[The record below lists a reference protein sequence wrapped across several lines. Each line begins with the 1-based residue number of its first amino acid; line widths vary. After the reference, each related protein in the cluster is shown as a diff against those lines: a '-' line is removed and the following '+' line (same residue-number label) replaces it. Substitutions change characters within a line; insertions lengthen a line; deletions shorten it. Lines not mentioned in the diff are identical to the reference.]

1 MHYPYSTFVIGSQAS
16 PPDVAVLATVL
27 VTLVIAAVLLF
38 KTINYS
44 LDDLN
49 RRQTV
54 TGGDKRFWSWVIIL
68 GGPVGQLFY
77 WLYGRGP
84 N

>member
-1 MHYPYSTFVIGSQAS
+1 MHYPYSTFLIGSPAS

-54 TGGDKRFWSWVIIL
+54 TVGDKRFWSWVIIL

>member
-1 MHYPYSTFVIGSQAS
+1 MLG
-16 PPDVAVLATVL
+16 VALAAAPADPAWDAGLPGADEAL
-27 VTLVIAAVLLF
+27 VAAF
-38 KTINYS
+38 K
-44 LDDLN
+44 
-49 RRQTV
+49 
-54 TGGDKRFWSWVIIL
+54 GGDKRFWSWVIIL